1 MFQLWEAG
9 ARELILKS
17 HVKKWEYKM
26 YGGRPEL
33 YPQDRRALLTM
44 IQFRNEKIAHDQKHV
59 EAQQKMK
66 QRLTTIG
73 GAGAVAGG
81 GMNR

>member
-9 ARELILKS
+9 GRELILKS
-17 HVKKWEYKM
+17 HVKKWEYIQ

-44 IQFRNEKIAHDQKHV
+44 IQFRNEKTEHDQKHL

-73 GAGAVAGG
+73 GTGTGTGVK
-81 GMNR
+81 R